1 MHSAPVPIL
10 DWKRRRPTQRNHLQ
24 KKTRKCPTERRPKNL
39 ASGITRHRHDWSGK
53 FDPDWCKS
61 GRAGWVG
68 VGLFCFHQLV
78 GCWADAGLLLASAAA
93 AAALVK
99 VGETRAAALA
109 VLLEP
114 ATGKVTGFFRPCS
127 SQAQCSNVQVATFY
141 I

>member
-1 MHSAPVPIL
+1 MHSAPPYLRLGAPAPNSAQPSPKKDPQMSDRETSEKSRFQIL
-10 DWKRRRPTQRNHLQ
+10 RDNVMTGR
-24 KKTRKCPTERRPKNL
+24 
-39 ASGITRHRHDWSGK
+39 GK
-53 FDPDWCKS
+53 FDPYRCKS

-78 GCWADAGLLLASAAA
+78 GLLADAGLLASAA

>member
-1 MHSAPVPIL
+1 MSDRDVRKIS
-10 DWKRRRPTQRNHLQ
+10 LQ
-24 KKTRKCPTERRPKNL
+24 ELRDTVMTGR
-39 ASGITRHRHDWSGK
+39 GK
-53 FDPDWCKS
+53 FDPDWCKI

-127 SQAQCSNVQVATFY
+127 SQAQCSNVQVATFC

>member
-1 MHSAPVPIL
+1 MTGRENLTLTGAKVAGLVGSEWAFSAFI
-10 DWKRRRPTQRNHLQ
+10 N
-24 KKTRKCPTERRPKNL
+24 
-39 ASGITRHRHDWSGK
+39 WS
-53 FDPDWCKS
+53 
-61 GRAGWVG
+61 
-68 VGLFCFHQLV
+68 

>member
-1 MHSAPVPIL
+1 M
-10 DWKRRRPTQRNHLQ
+10 
-24 KKTRKCPTERRPKNL
+24 
-39 ASGITRHRHDWSGK
+39 
-53 FDPDWCKS
+53 
-61 GRAGWVG
+61 
-68 VGLFCFHQLV
+68 GLFCFHQLV
-78 GCWADAGLLLASAAA
+78 GLLADAGLLLASAA